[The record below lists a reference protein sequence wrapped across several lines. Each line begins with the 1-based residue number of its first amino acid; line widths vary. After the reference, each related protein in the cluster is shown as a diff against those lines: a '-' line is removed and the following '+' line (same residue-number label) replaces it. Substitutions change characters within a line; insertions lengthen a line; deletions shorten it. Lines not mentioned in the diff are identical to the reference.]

1 MRQIPLP
8 FVPNAEC
15 LGPASDS
22 SRING
27 RTRTGTDGSLR
38 RCSQGRTSSVSSQSI
53 AATMIS
59 AQRSLRNGIR
69 THMSIDAKTC
79 QEITRVTLAMW
90 EEKASKDEVF
100 LGLTRGK
107 ERGHRMADF
116 VDERTTALLQVHFVT
131 RFQSGKG
138 GIARARSMGDVWL
151 KSGGMFNPINV
162 KTGVSGA
169 NGQPNL
175 VSLKKLLR
183 ALVNDQIDSYY
194 LLFVKFE
201 LESVVRPKVM
211 LVDLLDHLEFATY
224 DDGPG
229 QMMLLEEKFFQAMEG
244 RMRAG
249 ETTIVSKIDR
259 LFSMLKDGN
268 RRLIQNRE
276 RTIADFEKL
285 ITEYKARRVHKIDQS
300 LLGFSNESD
309 QDIKN

>member
-1 MRQIPLP
+1 
-8 FVPNAEC
+8 
-15 LGPASDS
+15 
-22 SRING
+22 
-27 RTRTGTDGSLR
+27 
-38 RCSQGRTSSVSSQSI
+38 
-53 AATMIS
+53 
-59 AQRSLRNGIR
+59 
-69 THMSIDAKTC
+69 MSIDAKTC
-79 QEITRVTLAMW
+79 QEITRLTVEMW
-90 EEKASKDEVF
+90 QEKAVKDEVF

-116 VDERTTALLQVHFVT
+116 VDERTTALLEVHFVT

-138 GIARARSMGDVWL
+138 GLARARSMGDVWL

-162 KTGVSGA
+162 KTGISGA

-201 LESVVRPKVM
+201 LEPVVRPRVF

-229 QMMLLEEKFFQAMEG
+229 QMMLLEEKFFGAMDG
-244 RMRAG
+244 G
-249 ETTIVSKIDR
+249 QCGSSTSIVTKIDR
-259 LFSMLKDGN
+259 LFAMLKDGN

-276 RTIADFEKL
+276 RTIAGFEKL
-285 ITEYKARRVHKIDQS
+285 IAEYKAQTVHSIDQTS
-300 LLGFSNESD
+300 LGFVDEPD
-309 QDIKN
+309 